1 MASHKTDTA
10 DNNQLFII
18 LLNPLH
24 LYTEP
29 KQKEPRVEKK
39 DEKSE
44 PKVKDERPK
53 QEFHESKP
61 DLVAGSSKT
70 IHHVQG
76 SRKSYL

>member
-1 MASHKTDTA
+1 M
-10 DNNQLFII
+10 I

-29 KQKEPRVEKK
+29 EQKEPRVEKK

-44 PKVKDERPK
+44 PKLEDERPQ
-53 QEFHESKP
+53 QEFDEHKP
-61 DLVAGSSKT
+61 DLVESSET

-76 SRKSYL
+76 NHKSQIKQGIRS